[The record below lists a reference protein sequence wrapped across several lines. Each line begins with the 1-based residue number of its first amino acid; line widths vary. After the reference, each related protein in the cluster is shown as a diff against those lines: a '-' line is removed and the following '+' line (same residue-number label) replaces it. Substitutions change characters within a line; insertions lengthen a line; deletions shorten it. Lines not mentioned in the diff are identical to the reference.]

1 MDQFALTNSRK
12 LIHWVQLLC
21 SRPDRQLGIIVLV
34 QGDDVA
40 KAFDI
45 SIRSHGIGKTDAGSV
60 HLKCLLIENSCQP
73 PFTHCLFNLLLDY
86 SNVRQIR

>member
-12 LIHWVQLLC
+12 IIHWVQLLC

-45 SIRSHGIGKTDAGSV
+45 SIKAMASGRPIPVAF
-60 HLKCLLIENSCQP
+60 I
-73 PFTHCLFNLLLDY
+73 
-86 SNVRQIR
+86 